1 MNHLR
6 DTEIERNT
14 TAYTLV
20 YAEDTN
26 TLLLVHPE
34 KALSRPHKNAPN
46 KMTKADPK
54 PWRAPGG
61 KRADGETVR
70 ECAARCLREKTGLVL
85 ANIGATLVA
94 SQNAFT
100 MKAAMLL
107 FTVPTELPVTAGD
120 GVHDCKWLPCQG
132 ARVTRVAG
140 YPLLKA
146 LELLSGPRWGFDHN
160 ENMLRLCDDGGRKRV
175 LPMIDPA
182 EMAERH
188 RKRRTVHG
196 QLAAARASAGR
207 GL

>member
-1 MNHLR
+1 MDLITLSAPPQKKTRRFTLVFFSAAILGRSTDAPQHNPVMNHLR

-14 TAYTLV
+14 AAYALV

-34 KALSRPHKNAPN
+34 KALSRPHKNAPS

-85 ANIGATLVA
+85 ADIGATLVA

-100 MKAAMLL
+100 MKAGMLL
-107 FTVPTELPVTAGD
+107 FTVPTELLEGAGAAQRPSLELRPQREHAAAVRRRWEKARPADDRPGGD
-120 GVHDCKWLPCQG
+120 G
-132 ARVTRVAG
+132 
-140 YPLLKA
+140 
-146 LELLSGPRWGFDHN
+146 
-160 ENMLRLCDDGGRKRV
+160 
-175 LPMIDPA
+175 
-182 EMAERH
+182 
-188 RKRRTVHG
+188 
-196 QLAAARASAGR
+196 
-207 GL
+207 